1 MTTTPRNVFKHCL
14 RCGSDAVR
22 YAENDSLHCEV
33 CDFCYFV
40 NSAAA
45 VAVLITNERGELLLT
60 RRALNPGKG
69 KLDLPG
75 GFVDIGETA
84 EQAVTRELEE
94 ELNAKPRKIKYI
106 RSYPNEYV
114 YGGLTVYTLDMAFE
128 CEIVTFEKLK
138 ANDDV
143 TEFAFYPLQN
153 IDLEEIALGSI
164 RTIVSDFIKKYI
176 K

>member
-84 EQAVTRELEE
+84 L
-94 ELNAKPRKIKYI
+94 
-106 RSYPNEYV
+106 
-114 YGGLTVYTLDMAFE
+114 
-128 CEIVTFEKLK
+128 
-138 ANDDV
+138 
-143 TEFAFYPLQN
+143 
-153 IDLEEIALGSI
+153 
-164 RTIVSDFIKKYI
+164 VSERICVRRI
-176 K
+176 NRLHA